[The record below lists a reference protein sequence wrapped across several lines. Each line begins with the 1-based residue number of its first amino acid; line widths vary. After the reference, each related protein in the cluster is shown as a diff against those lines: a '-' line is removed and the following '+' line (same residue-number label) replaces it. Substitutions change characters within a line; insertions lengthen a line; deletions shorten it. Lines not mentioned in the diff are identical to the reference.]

1 MLNPSEIKEH
11 IRAVEQTR
19 QITNAMYL
27 LSTSRMKKT
36 VRMIDYNVR
45 FMVRLRATMKDI
57 FLHTGKP
64 IHHPYLDG
72 HPETKSS
79 LFIVISGDKGLCGSY
94 HSSLF
99 AFTEEKLKKH
109 ASPNSRIAVLGIM
122 GEEYFRRHGKEPDY
136 IWRGVVQKPTLYAV
150 RVITDTVLEEYR
162 KGRLDKVYVIFTHY
176 VNAAVQE
183 PVMIKLLPM
192 SVENLKD
199 AKVEYDYSGD
209 ILFDPSPEAVFERVV
224 PQFIVATLF
233 NAISQSSASEHAA
246 RMNAMQSATKNADEM
261 LDRLRADYNARR
273 QLAVTNE
280 LSETAAATQAVAGKQ
295 I

>member
-1 MLNPSEIKEH
+1 M
-11 IRAVEQTR
+11 
-19 QITNAMYL
+19 
-27 LSTSRMKKT
+27 
-36 VRMIDYNVR
+36 
-45 FMVRLRATMKDI
+45 
-57 FLHTGKP
+57 
-64 IHHPYLDG
+64 
-72 HPETKSS
+72 
-79 LFIVISGDKGLCGSY
+79 
-94 HSSLF
+94 
-99 AFTEEKLKKH
+99 
-109 ASPNSRIAVLGIM
+109 
-122 GEEYFRRHGKEPDY
+122 
-136 IWRGVVQKPTLYAV
+136 

-183 PVMIKLLPM
+183 PVMIKLLPL

-280 LSETAAATQAVAGKQ
+280 LSETGSRHAGGGGKADIRSQGSGTVMNEISVGTVIRICGPVIDVRIENGVMLPIYALLECGDTGHHMEVAAQLGADTLRCIALEATDGLRCGTTVKGDGEGITIPVGDRACRTCHRCSRQTDRRAW
-295 I
+295 

>member
-72 HPETKSS
+72 HPETKNS

-162 KGRLDKVYVIFTHY
+162 GWTRF
-176 VNAAVQE
+176 
-183 PVMIKLLPM
+183 M
-192 SVENLKD
+192 
-199 AKVEYDYSGD
+199 
-209 ILFDPSPEAVFERVV
+209 
-224 PQFIVATLF
+224 
-233 NAISQSSASEHAA
+233 
-246 RMNAMQSATKNADEM
+246 
-261 LDRLRADYNARR
+261 
-273 QLAVTNE
+273 
-280 LSETAAATQAVAGKQ
+280 
-295 I
+295 

>member
-1 MLNPSEIKEH
+1 
-11 IRAVEQTR
+11 
-19 QITNAMYL
+19 
-27 LSTSRMKKT
+27 
-36 VRMIDYNVR
+36 
-45 FMVRLRATMKDI
+45 MKDI

-72 HPETKSS
+72 HPETKNS

-183 PVMIKLLPM
+183 PVMIKLLPL

>member
-1 MLNPSEIKEH
+1 
-11 IRAVEQTR
+11 
-19 QITNAMYL
+19 
-27 LSTSRMKKT
+27 
-36 VRMIDYNVR
+36 
-45 FMVRLRATMKDI
+45 
-57 FLHTGKP
+57 
-64 IHHPYLDG
+64 
-72 HPETKSS
+72 
-79 LFIVISGDKGLCGSY
+79 
-94 HSSLF
+94 
-99 AFTEEKLKKH
+99 
-109 ASPNSRIAVLGIM
+109 M

-176 VNAAVQE
+176 VNAAAQE
-183 PVMIKLLPM
+183 PVMIKLLPL